1 MNTHGSRVFV
11 MATATDD
18 PRPASLHKTL
28 QEYFRTT
35 ERSTIGMDESSPTSK
50 PRSAV
55 IINVGIKT
63 TGTMWKGWKTLETTS
78 KGWQVT

>member
-1 MNTHGSRVFV
+1 MNTRGSRAFV

-18 PRPASLHKTL
+18 PWPASPQKTL

-50 PRSAV
+50 PRSAIV
-55 IINVGIKT
+55 VDVGIKST
-63 TGTMWKGWKTLETTS
+63 ETKWKGWKTPETTS